1 MKKQL
6 TREEAHA
13 LVEAK
18 LKSSSA
24 GLPDNDTL
32 VICDEATIEREFGWV
47 FFYDS
52 KRHRDTGD
60 FKFAVAGNAPYI
72 VNRFNGSVVSTGT
85 AHDAE
90 HYIAEYERTLR
101 DHST

>member
-1 MKKQL
+1 MKGL
-6 TREEAHA
+6 TREHARA

-24 GLPDNDTL
+24 PLPENDTL
-32 VICDEATIEREFGWV
+32 VVCDEATIERKFGWV

-52 KRHRDTGD
+52 KRHRETGD

-72 VNRFNGSVVSTGT
+72 VNRFDGTVVSTGT
-85 AHDAE
+85 AHDVE
-90 HYIAEYERTLR
+90 HYIAEYERQLR
-101 DHST
+101 GHAT

>member
-1 MKKQL
+1 MKGL
-6 TREEAHA
+6 TREQARA

-18 LKSSSA
+18 LKSSSTS
-24 GLPDNDTL
+24 LPDNDTL
-32 VICDEATIEREFGWV
+32 VVCDEATIERKFGWV

-52 KRHRDTGD
+52 KRHRETGD

-72 VNRFNGSVVSTGT
+72 VNRFDGSVVPTGT

-90 HYIAEYERTLR
+90 HYIAEYERQLR
-101 DHST
+101 GNAT